1 MSMFRRIAGGAVVV
15 VGSWAALS
23 AQQAVAPATPPVLE
37 TVDQYQGAAAE
48 QFLAKAKVKT
58 VKDIGIGV
66 TLPQKVTLELDGVTR
81 FAAFK
86 TIDEKRQGITQL
98 GNAPPDINF
107 QDSWQTEIAA
117 YTVARIIGL
126 DMVPATVERRVE
138 GKVGSLQWFVE
149 HMSTEA
155 DRLEKKLSPPDS
167 EVWNE
172 QIFITRLF
180 DQLIA
185 NVDRHLKNILVT
197 KEYNLRLIDHSRAFR
212 INRSLTKPELLT
224 RFSRSLLDGIA
235 KLEKK
240 DLQKQVGKYLTSGQI
255 DRLLSRRDAILAL
268 AKKHVAEKG
277 EAAVLYK

>member
-1 MSMFRRIAGGAVVV
+1 MRGIVSRIGIV
-15 VGSWAALS
+15 ALAS
-23 AQQAVAPATPPVLE
+23 AVAFTGLAAQESAAVF
-37 TVDQYQGAAAE
+37 QGPAAE
-48 QFLAKAKVKT
+48 ELLLKGKVVSTKPR
-58 VKDIGIGV
+58 G
-66 TLPQKVTLELDGVTR
+66 EGVTR
-81 FAAFK
+81 PYLVELELNGVKHAAVFK
-86 TIDEKRQGITQL
+86 SIDERKAGVTVL
-98 GNAPPDINF
+98 ADGSSDIDF

-117 YTVARIIGL
+117 YTIDRIIGL
-126 DMVPATVERRVE
+126 GLVPATVERRVVD

-155 DRLEKKLSPPDS
+155 DRLAKKQNPTDMDD
-167 EVWNE
+167 WNE
-172 QIFITRLF
+172 QIMTTRLF

-197 KEYNLRLIDHSRAFR
+197 KEYKLRLIDHSRAFR
-212 INRSLTKPELLT
+212 INRAPLKPELLT
-224 RFSRSLLDGIA
+224 RFSRSLLEGIK

-268 AKKHVAEKG
+268 AEKHVKEKG

>member
-1 MSMFRRIAGGAVVV
+1 MRRLVACVSFV
-15 VGSWAALS
+15 
-23 AQQAVAPATPPVLE
+23 AVAMATVFTVHARQE
-37 TVDQYQGAAAE
+37 TAAAYQGPAAE
-48 QFLAKAKVKT
+48 NFLTKAKIVST
-58 VKDIGIGV
+58 RPLGSGI
-66 TLPQKVTLELDGVTR
+66 TRPLQVTLELDGVTR
-81 FAAFK
+81 LAVFK
-86 TIDEKRQGITQL
+86 SIDERKAGVTTM
-98 GNAPPDINF
+98 PDGTSEIDF